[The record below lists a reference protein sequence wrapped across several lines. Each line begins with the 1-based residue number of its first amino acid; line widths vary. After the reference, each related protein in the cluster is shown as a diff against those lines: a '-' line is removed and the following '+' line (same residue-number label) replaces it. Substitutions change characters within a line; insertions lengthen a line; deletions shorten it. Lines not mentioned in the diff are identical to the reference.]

1 MRECISGQF
10 SLSALG
16 GGEGRGEVGGASA
29 RNCGA
34 THLTL
39 PVACATGP
47 LPLPPQAGGEGNV
60 WPTRRRI
67 LLIATGIG
75 LLSVARPAGATEENM
90 AEAIRELIGEAP
102 VAPGKVKLE
111 LPSIVENGNTVPL
124 TVSVE
129 SPMTEADHV
138 ESIHI
143 FNQKNPQPYVAAF
156 HLGPRAGKASVATR
170 IRLAD
175 SQRVVAIARLSDGS
189 FWSDSA
195 DVIVTLAACTEQ

>member
-1 MRECISGQF
+1 MQ
-10 SLSALG
+10 LL
-16 GGEGRGEVGGASA
+16 
-29 RNCGA
+29 
-34 THLTL
+34 L
-39 PVACATGP
+39 
-47 LPLPPQAGGEGNV
+47 
-60 WPTRRRI
+60 TRRRI
-67 LLIATGIG
+67 LSAACGVG
-75 LLSVARPAGATEENM
+75 LAAFAPTARATEDAM
-90 AEAIRELIGEAP
+90 AEAIRDLIGEAP
-102 VAPGKVKLE
+102 LAPGKVKLD

-195 DVIVTLAACTEQ
+195 DAIVTLAACTEQ

>member
-1 MRECISGQF
+1 MYPASRQL

-16 GGEGRGEVGGASA
+16 GSEGDLS
-29 RNCGA
+29 
-34 THLTL
+34 
-39 PVACATGP
+39 
-47 LPLPPQAGGEGNV
+47 
-60 WPTRRRI
+60 PTRRRI
-67 LLIATGIG
+67 LVTAVGVG
-75 LLSVARPAGATEENM
+75 LAAFAPTAEATEEAM
-90 AEAIRELIGEAP
+90 AEAIRDLTGEAP
-102 VAPGKVKLE
+102 LSAGKVKLE

-175 SQRVVAIARLSDGS
+175 SQRVVAIARLADGS
-189 FWSDSA
+189 FWSDGA